1 MVPIADRHVE
11 YAQEITRRLF
21 DLGFRIEADLSDKRM
36 NAKIRE
42 AKLQKV
48 PYVLVVGDQEVADR
62 TVSVRLRS
70 DENLGPVNI
79 DEFVEMIGQVVRRR
93 SLSLTA

>member
-1 MVPIADRHVE
+1 
-11 YAQEITRRLF
+11 
-21 DLGFRIEADLSDKRM
+21 M

-48 PYVLVVGDQEVADR
+48 PSMLAVGDQEVANR

-70 DENLGPVNI
+70 DENLGPVTL
-79 DEFVEMIGQVVRRR
+79 DEFEEMIGQVVKWR

>member
-1 MVPIADRHVE
+1 VQADV
-11 YAQEITRRLF
+11 
-21 DLGFRIEADLSDKRM
+21 SDKRM

-48 PYVLVVGDQEVADR
+48 PYMLVVGDQEVADQ

-70 DENLGPVNI
+70 DENLGPVAV
-79 DEFVEMIGQVVRRR
+79 DEFEKLISQVIKRR
-93 SLSLTA
+93 SLTLTA

>member
-1 MVPIADRHVE
+1 
-11 YAQEITRRLF
+11 
-21 DLGFRIEADLSDKRM
+21 M

-48 PYVLVVGDQEVADR
+48 PYMLVVGDQEVADR

-70 DENLGPVNI
+70 DENLGPVGL
-79 DEFVEMIGQVVRRR
+79 DEFEEMIGQAVKRR
-93 SLSLTA
+93 SLALTG

>member
-1 MVPIADRHVE
+1 M
-11 YAQEITRRLF
+11 F
-21 DLGFRIEADLSDKRM
+21 DLGFRVEADLSDKRM

-70 DENLGPVNI
+70 DEKLDPVTVE
-79 DEFVEMIGQVVRRR
+79 EFAEMMGQVVRWR

>member
-1 MVPIADRHVE
+1 
-11 YAQEITRRLF
+11 
-21 DLGFRIEADLSDKRM
+21 M

-48 PYVLVVGDQEVADR
+48 PYMLVVGDQEVADQ

-70 DENLGPVNI
+70 DENLGPVAV
-79 DEFVEMIGQVVRRR
+79 DEFEKLISQVIKRR
-93 SLSLTA
+93 SLTLTA